1 MKTSLYLKKGLT
13 QQGRV
18 HLIHYLIFLHKT
30 FSGKLSKRFYT
41 IKMLLLKLKDILM
54 FFVMNV
60 ALNSADLV
68 SDGLTAYALCKNN
81 LKPLLQRR
89 HFPIQ
94 YEILNILSKILCFRG
109 NSPHLGLHDNSVDVC
124 PLSAALS
131 SHLPRQEKG
140 LERRSEKG
148 IHPLSISHPHHE
160 YISHIQV
167 CRNQV

>member
-30 FSGKLSKRFYT
+30 FSGKLSKR
-41 IKMLLLKLKDILM
+41 KMLLLKLKDILM

-109 NSPHLGLHDNSVDVC
+109 LHDNSVDVC

-148 IHPLSISHPHHE
+148 IHLLSISHPHHE